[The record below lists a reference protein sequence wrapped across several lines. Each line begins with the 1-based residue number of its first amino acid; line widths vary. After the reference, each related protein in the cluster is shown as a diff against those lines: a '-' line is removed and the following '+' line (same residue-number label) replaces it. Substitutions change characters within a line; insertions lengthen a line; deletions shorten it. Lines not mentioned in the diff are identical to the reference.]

1 MTFVTYGRM
10 VNQVLRAAEKL
21 ETAGVSAEVVR
32 LLTLDVFPIEKLLP
46 HISGPVIVV
55 EEACTGSGIR
65 EALAWNIAALEPDRR
80 VYGIDLGPDFVPHG
94 AADRLYALRGLDSA
108 AIAEYVRRVIPDED

>member
-1 MTFVTYGRM
+1 M
-10 VNQVLRAAEKL
+10 
-21 ETAGVSAEVVR
+21 
-32 LLTLDVFPIEKLLP
+32 P

>member
-1 MTFVTYGRM
+1 M
-10 VNQVLRAAEKL
+10 
-21 ETAGVSAEVVR
+21 
-32 LLTLDVFPIEKLLP
+32 
-46 HISGPVIVV
+46 
-55 EEACTGSGIR
+55 
-65 EALAWNIAALEPDRR
+65 AWNIAALEPDRR